1 MVYQFLPYLGWINF
15 DKVALK
21 AARFGDAAEA
31 ERVLRAALDAGGLE
45 TMTGYT
51 LVVDWP
57 RRIEVHGSDGG
68 WFPVAI
74 HPVGEPVQ
82 AAVTPDP
89 DGGDGMRAGWRPGA
103 RGFGS

>member
-1 MVYQFLPYLGWINF
+1 MYQFLPDLGWLNF
-15 DKVALK
+15 DKAALK
-21 AARFGDAAEA
+21 AARFADAEAA

-45 TMTGYT
+45 TMTGYS

-57 RRIEVHGSDGG
+57 RRIEVHSAKSG
-68 WFPVAI
+68 WFPVPI
-74 HPVGEPVQ
+74 YPVGEPIRK
-82 AAVTPDP
+82 AVTPDP